1 MSHASGCV
9 QYAMRPFSLGDRIIL
24 RHVSGMVVL
33 EGVVAALHPTRTVI
47 VGEPELA
54 VDASSGSSDSDSG
67 EHKLTSFINNGDIVE
82 SMIVTNLSRIP
93 PMVAA
98 SLA

>member
-1 MSHASGCV
+1 
-9 QYAMRPFSLGDRIIL
+9 MRPFSLGDRIIL

-54 VDASSGSSDSDSG
+54 VDASSGQLRQRLRG
-67 EHKLTSFINNGDIVE
+67 AQADI
-82 SMIVTNLSRIP
+82 LHQQR
-93 PMVAA
+93 
-98 SLA
+98 